1 MSPTINNRGNPRLLI
16 VGVPILRLIIVEST
30 IIKRRLRILR
40 LIIVESSY
48 DADLLSTTNISR
60 DHPPAAITKKT
71 SHPKTT
77 SYRACSEIKVIQP
90 KCWRDKLNVKLSV
103 YELSVL
109 TDDIFNVFYSSTK
122 SNRRAWMSLPWN
134 KSAAFNAKIN
144 NFTKRLSW

>member
-1 MSPTINNRGNPRLLI
+1 MWYL
-16 VGVPILRLIIVEST
+16 T
-30 IIKRRLRILR
+30 IIKRRWRILR

-48 DADLLSTTNISR
+48 DADLLSTPNISR
-60 DHPPAAITKKT
+60 DRPPLRKKT

-77 SYRACSEIKVIQP
+77 SYISEIKAIQP
-90 KCWRDKLNVKLSV
+90 KCWRDKLNIKLPVYKLSV
-103 YELSVL
+103 F

-144 NFTKRLSW
+144 NFTKRLSRLFESGRFNVQNVPKGKETGKETNN